1 MVSLKE
7 KTVAKVA
14 TMAFLVEF
22 TCQRLGTILLT
33 DTNSV
38 TSISSP
44 LMTRQ
49 EWKSLFRWTYM
60 LTKLKVRLIWSSRPS
75 ATKVIFFL
83 NRYISFVTAAMAII
97 GVCIHLVSNNVVSDT
112 NIAIVTDSD
121 YGVRDRRDLPYRTL
135 P

>member
-1 MVSLKE
+1 
-7 KTVAKVA
+7 
-14 TMAFLVEF
+14 
-22 TCQRLGTILLT
+22 
-33 DTNSV
+33 
-38 TSISSP
+38 
-44 LMTRQ
+44 
-49 EWKSLFRWTYM
+49 M

-97 GVCIHLVSNNVVSDT
+97 GVYILFDSNNVVSDT

-121 YGVRDRRDLPYRTL
+121 YGVRDHCDLPYHTL

>member
-22 TCQRLGTILLT
+22 TCPRLETILLT

-49 EWKSLFRWTYM
+49 GWKSLFRWTYM

-97 GVCIHLVSNNVVSDT
+97 GVYILLDSNNVVSDT